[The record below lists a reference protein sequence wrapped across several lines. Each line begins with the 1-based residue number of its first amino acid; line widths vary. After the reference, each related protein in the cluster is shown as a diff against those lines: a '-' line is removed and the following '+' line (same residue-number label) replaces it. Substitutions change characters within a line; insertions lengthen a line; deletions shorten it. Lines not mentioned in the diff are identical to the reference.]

1 MLKLKFKWNLLKL
14 NKRKGQGKAQ
24 GIKTKISTI
33 LNLKP
38 YKKLIQSYIKS
49 TNFGYSSKITR
60 GYISAYTGYNIV
72 W

>member
-14 NKRKGQGKAQ
+14 NNRKGQGKAQ

-38 YKKLIQSYIKS
+38 YTKLIQS
-49 TNFGYSSKITR
+49 
-60 GYISAYTGYNIV
+60 
-72 W
+72 